1 MAVAVPHVGG
11 SETVNDFIGFIR
23 DVWNSGVFQTDF
35 GRVLVALG
43 ILLAALVF
51 RQLFTVAIIRTLRNR
66 AARTRSTLDD
76 KIIGTLEAPIRFAP
90 IVIGLFFAVRY
101 LGLDA
106 DASAFADKVLR
117 SLVVFTL
124 FWALFNAAGP
134 IAHSLKVV
142 ERVFNSSM
150 VDWIAKIMRAAVAA
164 IGAATVLEIW
174 GIKVGPIL
182 AGAGLF
188 GVAVALGA
196 QDLFKNL
203 ISGFLILAEK
213 RFRVGDW
220 ILVDGVVEG
229 TVETIGFR
237 STVVRRFDK
246 APVYVP
252 NAQLSDTAVTNFSA
266 MTHRRIYWTVRLEYR
281 TTVDQLR
288 RVRDGIERY
297 IHECPDFAS
306 PEEVATFVRIDK
318 FSDHSI
324 DLMIYCFTRTINWGE
339 WLEIK
344 ERLACR
350 IKEIVEEAGTAF
362 ALPSRKIY
370 VDADEPVEAAK
381 IVA

>member
-66 AARTRSTLDD
+66 AARTRSSLDD

-164 IGAATVLEIW
+164 IGATASSVSAWPTQ
-174 GIKVGPIL
+174 
-182 AGAGLF
+182 
-188 GVAVALGA
+188 GVVKISAHQAQRSAVASAG
-196 QDLFKNL
+196 
-203 ISGFLILAEK
+203 
-213 RFRVGDW
+213 
-220 ILVDGVVEG
+220 GVPPLPG
-229 TVETIGFR
+229 
-237 STVVRRFDK
+237 S
-246 APVYVP
+246 P
-252 NAQLSDTAVTNFSA
+252 N
-266 MTHRRIYWTVRLEYR
+266 R
-281 TTVDQLR
+281 T
-288 RVRDGIERY
+288 
-297 IHECPDFAS
+297 
-306 PEEVATFVRIDK
+306 
-318 FSDHSI
+318 
-324 DLMIYCFTRTINWGE
+324 
-339 WLEIK
+339 
-344 ERLACR
+344 
-350 IKEIVEEAGTAF
+350 
-362 ALPSRKIY
+362 
-370 VDADEPVEAAK
+370 
-381 IVA
+381 